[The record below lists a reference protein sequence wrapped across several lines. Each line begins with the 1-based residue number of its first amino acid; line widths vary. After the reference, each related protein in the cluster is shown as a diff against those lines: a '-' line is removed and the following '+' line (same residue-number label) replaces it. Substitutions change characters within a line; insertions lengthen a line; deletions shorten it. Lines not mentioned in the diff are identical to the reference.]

1 MQFPGGEGGG
11 VRPRRPLLIA
21 LALVVLL
28 GLPAAGLTLTVLDRA
43 VEPNGTVVVPI
54 AVADAAD
61 LGGVDLVLVYD
72 PAVLRFESASPG
84 SLAARSRVSS
94 SESGPGRIAI
104 AVASPRSVTGTGPF
118 LALTFA
124 AVGPAGA
131 RSPITLDSVRA
142 GTVDGDAVPVRVA
155 NGTVSVGGSGRTP
168 LSPFAAVG
176 ALAVAAT
183 SFRTVR
189 RSLRCGWSSLHRYH
203 R

>member
-1 MQFPGGEGGG
+1 MQFPGGEGGA

-28 GLPAAGLTLTVLDRA
+28 GLPAAGLTLTVQDRA

-54 AVADAAD
+54 AVADAED

-72 PAVLRFESASPG
+72 PAVLQFESVSPG
-84 SLAARSRVSS
+84 TIAARSRVSS
-94 SESGPGRIAI
+94 RESGPGRIAI

-118 LALTFA
+118 LALTFT
-124 AVGPAGA
+124 AVGSAGT
-131 RSPITLDSVRA
+131 RSPIALDSVRA

-155 NGTVSVGGSGRTP
+155 NGTVSVGGPGRTP

-176 ALAVAAT
+176 ALAVAAV
-183 SFRTVR
+183 SFCTVR
-189 RSLRCGWSSLHRYH
+189 RSLCCGWRSLHRY
-203 R
+203 RR